1 MSHQIT
7 ILVSKQSALD
17 QKREINSLVRDG
29 ILSTVMFILP
39 MLMVFILCLPV
50 IMRVMGVTEDLVDIG
65 YLFFALNI
73 GSVFLISLSRVL
85 LGTLRGLKIIQPS
98 PLLR

>member
-7 ILVSKQSALD
+7 MLVSKQSALD

-39 MLMVFILCLPV
+39 MLMGFILCLPV
-50 IMRVMGVTEDLVDIG
+50 IMGVMGYI
-65 YLFFALNI
+65 
-73 GSVFLISLSRVL
+73 
-85 LGTLRGLKIIQPS
+85 LGLTKKVRT
-98 PLLR
+98 